1 MVGITRVILL
11 LLLSKMQTGV
21 AQDLLNI
28 YQDAVA
34 DAPQLEQAREA
45 LAAVSEGDT
54 QAKAAL
60 YLPEAV
66 LSANVYGDSQSVQL
80 SRDSTGLNGRSNFVS
95 GGYSLILTQ
104 PLLHYDR
111 VVGVEQSDSR
121 VGQAHAE
128 YAATEIALILL
139 LAERYFEVL
148 AATENLEFARLQQA
162 SLARG
167 LQETK
172 QHEAAGYLAKTDV
185 QEAQAGF
192 DRAVAETLEAENLLK
207 DAHAALQELTG
218 KRYTK
223 LAHLGKQ
230 IPLIKPIPDQES
242 AWVEQAR
249 THNLSLQA
257 IEYSVS
263 AAKTEIQRQQAGH
276 LPTLDAVGNHSFS
289 SSGGRFGSADIQD
302 TSLGLNLTVPLYQGG
317 RVNSKIREAEHR
329 YREALAKQS
338 YEQRAVERIVSK
350 AFHGVSAGISRVQ
363 ALEQNL
369 RSSETAVAAT
379 ESGFRVGRRT
389 ALDVIV
395 AEREQLR
402 AQRDYARA
410 RYDFLLNTLR
420 LKHAVG
426 TLSPSDLVQINHWL
440 ES

>member
-66 LSANVYGDSQSVQL
+66 ISANVYGDSQSVQL

-172 QHEAAGYLAKTDV
+172 QHEAAEIG
-185 QEAQAGF
+185 
-192 DRAVAETLEAENLLK
+192 RAHV
-207 DAHAALQELTG
+207 
-218 KRYTK
+218 
-223 LAHLGKQ
+223 
-230 IPLIKPIPDQES
+230 
-242 AWVEQAR
+242 
-249 THNLSLQA
+249 
-257 IEYSVS
+257 
-263 AAKTEIQRQQAGH
+263 
-276 LPTLDAVGNHSFS
+276 
-289 SSGGRFGSADIQD
+289 
-302 TSLGLNLTVPLYQGG
+302 
-317 RVNSKIREAEHR
+317 
-329 YREALAKQS
+329 
-338 YEQRAVERIVSK
+338 
-350 AFHGVSAGISRVQ
+350 
-363 ALEQNL
+363 
-369 RSSETAVAAT
+369 
-379 ESGFRVGRRT
+379 
-389 ALDVIV
+389 
-395 AEREQLR
+395 
-402 AQRDYARA
+402 
-410 RYDFLLNTLR
+410 
-420 LKHAVG
+420 
-426 TLSPSDLVQINHWL
+426 
-440 ES
+440 